1 MSYNPRN
8 DDTLQILEQVV
19 SGMQDK
25 KAKKII
31 SLDLSK
37 IPNAVTQHFVICHA
51 PSKTQVDAIYD
62 GVLEFVQKQCGVKP
76 FNREGYEN
84 SEWIL
89 IDYVDIVVHIFLE
102 DIRTFYHLEDLWA
115 DAKVTSHKSDDE

>member
-1 MSYNPRN
+1 MSKIARHEN
-8 DDTLQILEQVV
+8 TLQVLEQVV
-19 SGMQDK
+19 NGMQDK
-25 KAKKII
+25 KARNIV
-31 SLDLSK
+31 SLNLSK
-37 IPNAVTQHFVICHA
+37 IPNAVAQYFVICHA

-62 GVLEFVQKQCGVKP
+62 GVVESVQKQTGVKP

-89 IDYVDIVVHIFLE
+89 IDYVDVVVHIFLE

-115 DAKVTSHKSDDE
+115 DAKITKHESDD

>member
-1 MSYNPRN
+1 MSNKVLK
-8 DDTLQILEQVV
+8 DDTLQIVEQVV

-25 KAKKII
+25 KARQIV

-37 IPNAVTQHFVICHA
+37 IPNAVTQYFIICHA

-62 GVLEFVQKQCGVKP
+62 NVLEFVKKQCGVNP

-89 IDYVDIVVHIFLE
+89 IDYVDVVAHIFLE

-115 DAKVTSHKSDDE
+115 DAKIKSYPSDS